1 MSARRL
7 HPDKLPPGGC
17 ISLIGMAGA
26 GKTTVGQH
34 LAHKLGWT
42 QLDTDRLLEAFYG
55 LPLQEIFDE
64 LGHADFLQAEE
75 LVVANLGA
83 KRCVVSTGGSVV
95 YGPRAVS
102 KLQEL
107 GPVVHLFAE
116 LETIRQRI
124 HNPDQRGLVMAPGQT
139 LDALYEERRP
149 LYANAASLVVSTE
162 ELSPEACAEA
172 ILDWLEEPL

>member
-1 MSARRL
+1 MSARRP
-7 HPDKLPPGGC
+7 HPHKLPPGSC
-17 ISLIGMAGA
+17 VTLIGMAGA
-26 GKTTVGQH
+26 GKSTVGRF
-34 LAHKLGWT
+34 LAQKLHWT

-64 LGHADFLQAEE
+64 LGLEAFLLAEE

-83 KRCVVSTGGSVV
+83 KRCVISTGGSVV
-95 YGPRAVS
+95 YGHRAMA

-124 HNPDQRGLVMAPGQT
+124 HNPDQRGLAMAPGQT
-139 LDALYEERRP
+139 LDSLYEERRP

-172 ILDWLEEPL
+172 VLDWLEEPL